1 MRACREFR
9 AALGALV
16 ECDLALERRLEL
28 ERHARACAD
37 CAARLAR
44 ERALQ
49 EALIGLSAPPLESL
63 DVQRNVRV
71 VLERLER
78 GPRTLPRARPR
89 RWWIPLAAAAALC
102 LASWLAARLVRE
114 APMPAPPVAQGP
126 REPALPR
133 AEPVVPAH
141 VSEPAAPEAPQTA
154 AAELERERLE
164 RARAN
169 VRSALLESAPDFDP
183 SLGEGRAYAAAVDE
197 SIAALAREGWPV
209 ATLVESL
216 AAGEDDALATRALRW
231 LGAHGSSSVR
241 LRAALAR
248 GERAP
253 SAVSALLDLGAS
265 GVEEL
270 RRAPDSPALR
280 ALVLERL
287 ERANVPAAASWLED
301 ALVRP
306 RLSAEER
313 RGLLDAL
320 CACGAQGVPGL
331 VRLASRGTL
340 EAEELLAR
348 LAGIEGADGALG
360 RVLVEGRTS
369 GLDEELLLRAVAAI
383 GVREGW
389 EWVEREA
396 RDGLHAESAL
406 AALARGTPEALAV
419 LLHLR
424 ASGSTDADDLQRTLE
439 LVLREHPGSAAEL
452 AQRGTRTELAELVE
466 LLLGA
471 PSPALVPTA
480 LELATSEL
488 LPESDRRWMLLVVC
502 EQGRPGDVRRLL
514 ELFPRLRERTLQAA
528 GLLALHALG
537 GEEALEPLLAKR
549 PASVRRR
556 ILAALGDPADRGRNL
571 TTLARLARAIEGS
584 LPTPLP

>member
-16 ECDLALERRLEL
+16 ERELALERQLALE
-28 ERHARACAD
+28 EHARACVD
-37 CAARLAR
+37 CATRLAR

-49 EALIGLSAPPLESL
+49 EALLGLRAPPLEHL
-63 DVQRNVRV
+63 DVQRNVRA
-71 VLERLER
+71 VLERLASA
-78 GPRTLPRARPR
+78 PRPVPRAR

-102 LASWLAARLVRE
+102 LASWIAARLVRSTH
-114 APMPAPPVAQGP
+114 PPAPPVAQRP
-126 REPALPR
+126 HEAARPSE
-133 AEPVVPAH
+133 EPVVPTLE
-141 VSEPAAPEAPQTA
+141 SPPLLPQDSTGG
-154 AAELERERLE
+154 LERERLE
-164 RARAN
+164 RARAL

-183 SLGEGRAYAAAVDE
+183 SRDDGNAYAAAVDQ
-197 SIAALAREGWPV
+197 SIAAIAREGWPIG
-209 ATLVESL
+209 TLVESL

-231 LGAHGSSSVR
+231 LGAHGSGGVR
-241 LRAALAR
+241 LRAALVRA
-248 GERAP
+248 ERAP
-253 SAVSALLDLGAS
+253 SAVCALLDLGAS

-270 RRAPDSPALR
+270 RRAPDSQALR

-287 ERANVPAAASWLED
+287 ARANVPAAASWLED
-301 ALVRP
+301 VLVRP
-306 RLSAEER
+306 RMADEER
-313 RGLLDAL
+313 RRLLDAL

-331 VRLASRGTL
+331 VRLASRGMLAT
-340 EAEELLAR
+340 EDLLAR
-348 LAGIEGADGALG
+348 LSRIEGADDALG
-360 RVLVEGRTS
+360 RVLAEGRTG
-369 GLDEELLLRAVAAI
+369 GLDEELLLRAVATI

-389 EWVEREA
+389 EWIEREA
-396 RDGLHAESAL
+396 RDNAHAQSAL

-424 ASGSTDADDLQRTLE
+424 ASGSTDAEELQGVLE
-439 LVLREHPGSAAEL
+439 LVLREHPASAAEL
-452 AQRGTRTELAELVE
+452 ARRGTRSELAELVE
-466 LLLGA
+466 LVLGA
-471 PSPALVPTA
+471 PSPALVPAA
-480 LELATSEL
+480 LEFATNEL

-556 ILAALGDPADRGRNL
+556 ILAALADPADRGRNL